1 MRVFDFN
8 AAIVRAPGRSVVDGL
23 RANPGPAASY
33 EAVLAEH
40 RSYVA
45 ALRAAGVRVTALD
58 ALEPFPDS
66 IFVEDPALVFS
77 RAAIL

>member
-8 AAIVRAPGRSVVDGL
+8 AAIVRLPGRSVIHGL
-23 RANPGPAASY
+23 RATPGPAPVF
-33 EAVLAEH
+33 EGIVAEQQA
-40 RSYVA
+40 YVR
-45 ALRAAGVRVTALD
+45 ALRAAGVEVTVLD

-77 RAAIL
+77 EAAIL